1 MVRIHAGEPRVRV
14 DYEPINNAAGDYPAV
29 DSNRTR
35 YAPALHA
42 QVESGEKSTKFGDRV
57 RFIRE
62 HRAWVLKNAAD
73 ALFNRRCLCS

>member
-1 MVRIHAGEPRVRV
+1 
-14 DYEPINNAAGDYPAV
+14 V